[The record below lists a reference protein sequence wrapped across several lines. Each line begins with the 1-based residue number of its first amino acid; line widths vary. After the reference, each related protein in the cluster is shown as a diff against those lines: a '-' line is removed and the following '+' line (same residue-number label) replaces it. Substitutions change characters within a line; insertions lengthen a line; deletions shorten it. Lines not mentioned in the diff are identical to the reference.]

1 MTSKIFTYKI
11 SEKQTNYYYYIV
23 SHIDNK
29 DLVLKYFEVEISEYP
44 DSPVNQF
51 FDFCWDDISID
62 KSDVKPTDVING
74 TLPVDKL
81 CMNTSDDYKM
91 LLKQFLEEEEKPKV
105 KAPPKKPRTP
115 KEPKV
120 KVEKAKK
127 EPKPKP
133 SKSVKI
139 GVNGPSGPKIE

>member
-1 MTSKIFTYKI
+1 
-11 SEKQTNYYYYIV
+11 
-23 SHIDNK
+23 
-29 DLVLKYFEVEISEYP
+29 LEVEISEYP
-44 DSPVNQF
+44 DSPVYQF
-51 FDFCWDDISID
+51 FDFCWDDISVD

-74 TLPVDKL
+74 TIPVDKL

-91 LLKQFLEEEEKPKV
+91 FLKQFLEEEEKPKV
-105 KAPPKKPRTP
+105 KAPKKPRTP

-120 KVEKAKK
+120 PKEPRAKT

-139 GVNGPSGPKIE
+139 DMNGPKIE

>member
-1 MTSKIFTYKI
+1 
-11 SEKQTNYYYYIV
+11 
-23 SHIDNK
+23 
-29 DLVLKYFEVEISEYP
+29 
-44 DSPVNQF
+44 
-51 FDFCWDDISID
+51 
-62 KSDVKPTDVING
+62 
-74 TLPVDKL
+74 
-81 CMNTSDDYKM
+81 MNTSDDYKM

-120 KVEKAKK
+120 PKEPRAKK

-139 GVNGPSGPKIE
+139 DMNGPKIE

>member
-1 MTSKIFTYKI
+1 
-11 SEKQTNYYYYIV
+11 
-23 SHIDNK
+23 
-29 DLVLKYFEVEISEYP
+29 
-44 DSPVNQF
+44 
-51 FDFCWDDISID
+51 
-62 KSDVKPTDVING
+62 
-74 TLPVDKL
+74 
-81 CMNTSDDYKM
+81 M

-139 GVNGPSGPKIE
+139 DMSGPSGPKIEEVILFITCMILYFFTYNIIYVTFKPHNQLVQLNFFES